1 MLVLLFALARLG
13 ALLVPLNWRLT
24 AAEHKEIL
32 ADCTPRWLFCDPE
45 FEEHGK
51 KLDVPLGT
59 FEGQYSSDL
68 AGNDKD
74 DILIVYTAGTTGK
87 PKGAVLTQSALLWN
101 GYNSIH
107 AHDLSQADHVLS
119 PLPMFHVGG
128 LNNRS
133 EEHTSELQSLAYLL
147 CRLLLEKKKLHK

>member
-1 MLVLLFALARLG
+1 MQGERAF
-13 ALLVPLNWRLT
+13 
-24 AAEHKEIL
+24 
-32 ADCTPRWLFCDPE
+32 DPV
-45 FEEHGK
+45 GV
-51 KLDVPLGT
+51 D
-59 FEGQYSSDL
+59 Q
-68 AGNDKD
+68 D

-128 LNNRS
+128 LNNQTRS
-133 EEHTSELQSLAYLL
+133 EEHTSELQSRLHLV
-147 CRLLLEKKKLHK
+147 CRLLLEKKKKKNKKKITTGREASRSRAVTTYAPARTRSLLPSYVTGGPVVSRIGDTPDIVTHRHALAL